1 MSIKPRSK
9 SRNGWS
15 LVEMMVALAIFSIAG
30 VAMMSLWLFGTRSL
44 TSLANYAG
52 LDLKN
57 RQAMDLLTCEIRQAL
72 QITEYTTNATT
83 SSITLVTGGVD
94 TDLSH
99 GHSVQ
104 YLFDKNSQTF
114 VRNDLTTG
122 EHKVLLNNC
131 SLLAFDLRTRA
142 PIGATFEQYPVATNN
157 WQSTV
162 KVLQLTWKTSTV
174 LPSGVASSENV
185 QTARIVVR
193 KQQDS

>member
-1 MSIKPRSK
+1 
-9 SRNGWS
+9 
-15 LVEMMVALAIFSIAG
+15 MMVALAIFTIAG

-44 TSLANYAG
+44 TSLANYAA

-72 QITEYTTNATT
+72 QITDYTTNSTT
-83 SSITLVTGGVD
+83 SSISLISGGTQD
-94 TDLSH
+94 DPSA
-99 GHSVQ
+99 GHTIQ
-104 YLFDKNSQTF
+104 YLFDKNSMSF

-157 WQSTV
+157 WQMTV